1 MLPRPGTPSSVEY
14 QEDESDAD
22 DDDDDDDDDDA
33 DDDDECKPFAEV
45 EAAWFRSTR

>member
-22 DDDDDDDDDDA
+22 DDDDADEAEDDDD
-33 DDDDECKPFAEV
+33 CKPFAEV

>member
-22 DDDDDDDDDDA
+22 DDDDDDDDD
-33 DDDDECKPFAEV
+33 CKPFAEV

>member
-14 QEDESDAD
+14 QEDA
-22 DDDDDDDDDDA
+22 DDDDDDA
-33 DDDDECKPFAEV
+33 DDDCKPFAEV

>member
-14 QEDESDAD
+14 QEDA
-22 DDDDDDDDDDA
+22 DDDDDDA
-33 DDDDECKPFAEV
+33 DDDDDCKPFAEV

>member
-22 DDDDDDDDDDA
+22 DDDADDDDD
-33 DDDDECKPFAEV
+33 CKPFAEV

>member
-22 DDDDDDDDDDA
+22 DDDDDA
-33 DDDDECKPFAEV
+33 DDDCKPFAEV

>member
-22 DDDDDDDDDDA
+22 DDDDDDA
-33 DDDDECKPFAEV
+33 DDDDCKPFAEV